1 MSAHPQAAAEPASA
15 DPAADQA
22 AHQTAGQAV
31 DPAAAG
37 PWLLALHSSSPV
49 LGVGLRDLSGRRP
62 DRLASFDLGRG
73 LSNALLACVEQVCP
87 AELWPRLARLA
98 VATGPGGFTGTR
110 LTVVL
115 ARTLA
120 QQLQL
125 PLDGIG
131 SLELIA
137 RRLQLG
143 QPTWLVQELPR
154 RGVVAGLY
162 GPSAAAAGGSAEAA
176 AALAITEHLP
186 PRLHPDRQALTALDP
201 APQRPAAVEVEA
213 DVAVLLDCATAAHRQ
228 GLAAPWQ
235 PVLPLYPTSPV
246 DGLTPVAV
254 TPEASA
260 GRPEVG

>member
-15 DPAADQA
+15 ADHAADPAAD
-22 AHQTAGQAV
+22 
-31 DPAAAG
+31 G

-62 DRLASFDLGRG
+62 DRIASFDLGRG

-87 AELWPRLARLA
+87 AECWPRLARLA

-137 RRLQLG
+137 RRLELR

-162 GPSAAAAGGSAEAA
+162 GPSAAAGDGSAEAA

-186 PRLHPDRQALTALDP
+186 PRLHPDRQALADLNP
-201 APQRPAAVEVEA
+201 APQLLAAVEVEA
-213 DVAVLLDCATAAHRQ
+213 DVAVLLDGATAAHRQ

-235 PVLPLYPTSPV
+235 PVLPLYPSSPV
-246 DGLTPVAV
+246 DGLTPVAA
-254 TPEASA
+254 TSGTTA
-260 GRPEVG
+260 GRAEGG